1 MALGIIASFL
11 GLGVFCWLLLN
22 LTVYALPCLAGAWAG
37 ILAYDTGAGIGGA
50 MIIGLVAGATTLLA
64 GQAVSTKA
72 RSPIARTL
80 VAIAFAVPA
89 AFAGYHASLGLAG
102 LGVPSDAWRHAFAIV
117 GAIAIGATAWA
128 RMTSESTEPAARVL
142 A

>member
-80 VAIAFAVPA
+80 VAIALRCLLPSP
-89 AFAGYHASLGLAG
+89 GIMP
-102 LGVPSDAWRHAFAIV
+102 PSDSPASAFRLTL
-117 GAIAIGATAWA
+117 GGM
-128 RMTSESTEPAARVL
+128 RSRSLERSPSGQRRGRV
-142 A
+142 